1 MRYIPGTP
9 GFHLDPSEV
18 EMLARLCEEVKAR
31 PELYPTRLM
40 ALANVIYGKLMDAEE
55 EAVRQ

>member
-1 MRYIPGTP
+1 MRHIPGTP

-18 EMLARLCEEVKAR
+18 EMLLRLCEEIKAR
-31 PELYPTRLM
+31 PVLYSTRIGYM
-40 ALANVIYGKLMDAEE
+40 ANVIYGELMDAEE